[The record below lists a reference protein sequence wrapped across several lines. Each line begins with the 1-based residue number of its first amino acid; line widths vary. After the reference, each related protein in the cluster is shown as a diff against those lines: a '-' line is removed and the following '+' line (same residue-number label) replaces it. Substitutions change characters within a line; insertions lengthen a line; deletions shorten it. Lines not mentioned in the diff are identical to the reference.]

1 MKTAVILIFVAFY
14 AFTDAASVSDGTA
27 LSLKQIEQLFA
38 LQERNCSWIFF
49 KKILTLRSEET
60 QNYNKYT
67 KLEVVNFIKALN
79 LILYH

>member
-14 AFTDAASVSDGTA
+14 AFADAASVSDGTA
-27 LSLKQIEQLFA
+27 LSLQQIEQLFA

-49 KKILTLRSEET
+49 KKNLTLRREET